1 VPKRPLPAPEVA
13 AVDDAEDLRS
23 RSDTR
28 LARREVEDG
37 LFRLSRELVE
47 LSDRSLERLELPD
60 PLFEVVRDTRAIKSP
75 PARNRQ
81 LRLVRVELRNGDWG
95 LVRARLD
102 ALNRHGAI
110 PASLSA
116 ASNPGAARA
125 REWVARLLGEGPE
138 AIEALV
144 RECPSADRTHLR
156 SLIRLVEK
164 ASGDRRNKAELRLAD
179 AVTSL
184 LRQPTQPS

>member
-1 VPKRPLPAPEVA
+1 VPKRPLPAPEPE
-13 AVDDAEDLRS
+13 AVDDGVDYRS
-23 RSDTR
+23 RSDMR
-28 LARREVEDG
+28 SARREVEDG
-37 LFRLSRELVE
+37 LARLSRELVE
-47 LSDRSLERLELPD
+47 LNDRSLERLELPE
-60 PLFEVVRDTRAIKSP
+60 PLLEVVRDTRAIKSP

-102 ALNRHGAI
+102 ALNRHGVV
-110 PASLSA
+110 PASLSQGA
-116 ASNPGAARA
+116 NAGAARA

-164 ASGDRRNKAELRLAD
+164 ANGDRRNKAELRLAD

-184 LRQPTQPS
+184 LRQPTAP